1 MSLRLRLNCLKVS
14 TVTGFLLFF
23 QAGFSQLNVS
33 ELDAIVEE
41 KTRLTKKEV
50 VLLVATRDTVVYQK
64 DTRAFS
70 AIRGKAPIGYSSQL
84 LTTAL
89 ILQLADEGKLSLDDK
104 VVQYLPTFAKY
115 RKNYITIRHCLT
127 HNSGI
132 QVDSKVR
139 LFDKGGASLEA
150 DVDKLAAREIQT
162 NPGTEFRYNDKGF
175 LIAARIAEIVTK
187 KKFENLIQQRLTRP
201 LGMRQTSFVTLDG
214 SAPNPS
220 HGATSSAADLIIFM
234 RMLLN
239 EGKYKGAQVLSQ
251 EAIAEFRKIYVEAGF
266 MKAPPKGIVDL
277 EFALGA
283 WAQESNGGKA
293 GVLTAPSLGGTI
305 PVVDFC
311 RGYAFVYFLK
321 ELSDDK
327 KAEAY
332 LDIKGS
338 LDAGIQPKCKN

>member
-1 MSLRLRLNCLKVS
+1 MSYKKGFICLKVS
-14 TVTGFLLFF
+14 TVAVFMLLY
-23 QAGFSQLNVS
+23 QVSAAQLNAA

-41 KTRLTKKEV
+41 KTRLLKKEV
-50 VLLVATRDTVVYQK
+50 VLLVATKDTVVYQK

-89 ILQLADEGKLSLDDK
+89 ILQLVDEGKIGLDDK

-115 RKNYITIRHCLT
+115 GKNYITIRHCLS
-127 HNSGI
+127 HHSGI
-132 QVDSKVR
+132 QVDSKIK
-139 LFDKGGASLEA
+139 LFDKGGTSLEA
-150 DVDKLAAREIQT
+150 DVEKLASREIQT
-162 NPGTEFRYNDKGF
+162 NPGTEYRYNDKGF
-175 LIAARIAEIVTK
+175 LIAARIAEVVTK

-220 HGATSSAADLIIFM
+220 HGASSSAADLIIFM

-239 EGKYKGAQVLSQ
+239 DGKYKGVQILSS
-251 EAIAEFRKIYVEAGF
+251 EAIAEFRKIYTPAGT
-266 MKAPPKGIVDL
+266 MKNSPKGIADFD
-277 EFALGA
+277 FALGA
-283 WAQESNGGKA
+283 WAQEPQGDQASIIT
-293 GVLTAPSLGGTI
+293 VPSLGGTI

-327 KAEAY
+327 KGEAY
-332 LDIKGS
+332 NDIKAS
-338 LDAGIQPKCKN
+338 LDSSMDSKCK